1 MSNRLK
7 KLYDVMTIHVP
18 ADVSSMLYRIL
29 ILSLLLCPVA
39 FADAKELE
47 AEPNQSAAVVEILD
61 ALATEHYRNL
71 PLDDE
76 LSERLLESYL
86 EQLDPSK
93 SYFLKSDIDE
103 FGHWRQALDDQLRRG
118 DLSAG
123 FAMFNRYRAR
133 VMDRL
138 EANLAELE
146 SGREF
151 DFSTDEKLETER
163 KNAPWLASSEEADDL
178 WNRRMKDA
186 MLRLVLA
193 DRDQDEA
200 RELLIKRYRHQ
211 LRQVEKTNADDVFE
225 LYLNTFTGLFD
236 PHTNFM
242 SARSVENFR
251 INMSLSLEG
260 IGAVLQ
266 LEDEMTKVVRIVPG
280 GPADKQGQLTPGARI
295 IGVAQADEEMVDV
308 VGWRLDDVVDLI
320 RGEKD
325 SKVRLQVNLAK
336 ALEETE
342 EIVIVR
348 DTVRLEEQAAQSEV
362 LDIPVGEQNYRLGI
376 IEIPT
381 FYMDFDAYRA
391 RDPNYK
397 STTRDVTRILQELS
411 RENVDGII
419 IDLRNNGGGSLHEAT
434 ALTDLFV
441 DPGPVVQIRSSDQ
454 RISRHHRARSP
465 AFYDGPLLVLI
476 NRLSASASE
485 IFAGAIQDYGRGLV
499 VGSQSYGKGTVQN
512 ILPLQEGQLKLTE
525 SKFYRISGESTQHRG
540 IVPDIKLPEL
550 YDVSRIGESA
560 QKTALPW
567 DKIRPVP
574 YRRLGDYSPILPEL
588 KQRHDSRAEVDTDFQ
603 LLLRELALMDK
614 ANSRTVVSLNKEERL
629 REREVLEQTRLELAN
644 QRRAARDQEPFA
656 DLAEWRAAV
665 TDTSEEESS
674 LDDPLLRETAR
685 ILIDSI
691 ELKSDRSRLV
701 QYH

>member
-1 MSNRLK
+1 
-7 KLYDVMTIHVP
+7 
-18 ADVSSMLYRIL
+18 MLYRV
-29 ILSLLLCPVA
+29 LLLTCFLIPVA
-39 FADAKELE
+39 FAEVAKLE
-47 AEPNQSAAVVEILD
+47 PEPGQSTAVIEILD
-61 ALATEHYRNL
+61 VLAREHYRNL
-71 PLDDE
+71 PLDDQ
-76 LSERLLESYL
+76 LSEQLLDTYL

-103 FGHWRQALDDQLRRG
+103 FRRWRHALDDQLRRG

-123 FAMFNRYRAR
+123 FAIFNRYRAR

-138 EANLAELE
+138 ESNLKVLE

-151 DFSTDEKLETER
+151 DFTLDEQLETER
-163 KNAPWLASSEEADDL
+163 KNAPWLANLEEADDL
-178 WNRRMKDA
+178 WRRRMKDA
-186 MLRLVLA
+186 LLRLVLA
-193 DRDQDEA
+193 DRTQQEA
-200 RELLIKRYRHQ
+200 QELLTKRYRHQ
-211 LRQVEKTNADDVFE
+211 LRQLDKTTVDDVFE

-266 LEDEMTKVVRIVPG
+266 MEDEITKVVRVVPG
-280 GPADKQGQLTPGARI
+280 GPADKQGQLSPGDRI
-295 IGVAQADEEMVDV
+295 TGVAQGDEEMVDV

-320 RGEKD
+320 RGEKG
-325 SKVRLQVNLAK
+325 SQVRLQVNSAK
-336 ALEETE
+336 ALEEDST

-362 LDIPVGEQNYRLGI
+362 LEVSAGGRDYRLGVI
-376 IEIPT
+376 SVPT

-391 RDPNYK
+391 RDPHYK
-397 STTRDVTRILQELS
+397 STTRDVARILQELS
-411 RENVDGII
+411 GENVDGII

-434 ALTDLFV
+434 SLTNLFV
-441 DPGPVVQIRSSDQ
+441 DPGPIVQIRSSDQ

-465 AFYDGPLLVLI
+465 AMYEGPLLVLI

-540 IVPDIKLPEL
+540 IVPDIQLPEL
-550 YDVSRIGESA
+550 YDASRIGESA
-560 QKTALPW
+560 QETALPW

-574 YRRLGDYSPILPEL
+574 YRRLGDYSAILPQL
-588 KQRHDSRAEVDTDFQ
+588 KARHTERAQQDSDYQ
-603 LLLRELALMDK
+603 LLLRELALMEE
-614 ANSRTVVSLNKEERL
+614 ANARTVVSLNKEVRQNERQT
-629 REREVLEQTRLELAN
+629 LEQKRLELAN
-644 QRRAARDQEPFA
+644 KRREARGEEPF
-656 DLAEWRAAV
+656 DNLAEWRAS
-665 TDTSEEESS
+665 TSEEDSEDESS
-674 LDDPLLRETAR
+674 LNDPLLRETAH

-691 ELKSDRSRLV
+691 TLTGEHSRLV
-701 QYH
+701 QQH

>member
-1 MSNRLK
+1 MS
-7 KLYDVMTIHVP
+7 
-18 ADVSSMLYRIL
+18 YRA
-29 ILSLLLCPVA
+29 LLLSFFLIPMA
-39 FADAKELE
+39 FADVAKLE
-47 AEPNQSAAVVEILD
+47 PEPGQSNAVIEILD
-61 ALATEHYRNL
+61 VLAAEHYRNL
-71 PLDDE
+71 PLDDQ
-76 LSERLLESYL
+76 LSERLLDTYL

-103 FGHWRQALDDQLRRG
+103 FRRWRHALDDQLRRG
-118 DLSAG
+118 ELSAG
-123 FAMFNRYRAR
+123 FAIFNRYRAR

-138 EANLAELE
+138 ESNLELLE
-146 SGREF
+146 NGREF
-151 DFSTDEKLETER
+151 DFSHDEELETER
-163 KNAPWLASSEEADDL
+163 KNAPWLADINEADDL
-178 WNRRMKDA
+178 WRRRMKDA
-186 MLRLVLA
+186 MLRLALA
-193 DRDQDEA
+193 DRNQQEA

-211 LRQVEKTNADDVFE
+211 LRQMDKTTVDDVFE

-266 LEDEMTKVVRIVPG
+266 LEDEVTKVVRVVPG
-280 GPADKQGQLTPGARI
+280 GPADKQGQLAPGDHI
-295 IGVAQADEEMVDV
+295 MGVAQDNGEMVDV

-320 RGEKD
+320 RGEKG
-325 SKVRLQVNLAK
+325 SQVRLLVNSAK
-336 ALEETE
+336 AVEEDGS

-348 DTVRLEEQAAQSEV
+348 DTVRLEEQAAKSDVLEV
-362 LDIPVGEQNYRLGI
+362 SSGDNNYRLGVI
-376 IEIPT
+376 SVPT

-391 RDPNYK
+391 RDPHYK
-397 STTRDVTRILQELS
+397 STTRDVALILQELS
-411 RENVDGII
+411 DQNVDGII

-434 ALTDLFV
+434 SLTNLFI
-441 DPGPVVQIRSSDQ
+441 DPGPIVQIRSSDQ

-465 AFYDGPLLVLI
+465 AMYEGPLLVLI

-540 IVPDIKLPEL
+540 IVPDIALPEL
-550 YDVSRIGESA
+550 YDASRIGESS

-574 YRRLGDYSPILPEL
+574 YRRLGDYSAVLPQLEA
-588 KQRHDSRAEVDTDFQ
+588 RHQERSQHDTDYQ
-603 LLLRELALMDK
+603 LLIRELALMEE
-614 ANSRTVVSLNKEERL
+614 ANARTVVSLNKEVRQSERQ
-629 REREVLEQTRLELAN
+629 VLEQKRLELAN
-644 QRRAARDQEPFA
+644 QRREASGETPFA
-656 DLAEWRAAV
+656 SLAEWRAS
-665 TDTSEEESS
+665 TSEDAEGEEPSS
-674 LDDPLLRETAR
+674 SANDPLLRETAH
-685 ILIDSI
+685 ILLDSI
-691 ELKSDRSRLV
+691 ELSGERSRLV
-701 QYH
+701 QHR

>member
-1 MSNRLK
+1 
-7 KLYDVMTIHVP
+7 MTIHVP
-18 ADVSSMLYRIL
+18 SDVSAMLYRIL
-29 ILSLLLCPVA
+29 LLSLLLSPAA
-39 FADAKELE
+39 FADAKKLE
-47 AEPNQSAAVVEILD
+47 PEPGQSAAVIEILD
-61 ALATEHYRNL
+61 VLAAEHYRNL
-71 PLDDE
+71 PLDDQ
-76 LSERLLESYL
+76 LSERLLETYL
-86 EQLDPSK
+86 EQLDPAR

-138 EANLAELE
+138 ESNLAILE

-151 DFSTDEKLETER
+151 DFSTDEELETER
-163 KNAPWLASSEEADDL
+163 KNAPWLASIEEADEL
-178 WNRRMKDA
+178 WLRRMKDA

-200 RELLIKRYRHQ
+200 RDLLVKRYSNQ
-211 LRQVEKTNADDVFE
+211 LRQMEKTNADDVFE
-225 LYLNTFTGLFD
+225 LYLNTLTSLFD

-266 LEDEMTKVVRIVPG
+266 LEDEMTKIVRIVPG
-280 GPADKQGQLTPGARI
+280 GPADKQGQLAPGDRI
-295 IGVAQADEEMVDV
+295 LGVAQDDDEMIDV

-320 RGEKD
+320 RGEKG
-325 SKVRLQVNLAK
+325 SKVRLQINPAK

-342 EIVIVR
+342 EVVIVR
-348 DTVRLEEQAAQSEV
+348 ETVRLEEQAAKSEV
-362 LDIPVGEQNYRLGI
+362 LDIPVGDYSYRLGV
-376 IEIPT
+376 IEVPT

-391 RDPNYK
+391 RDPNYT
-397 STTRDVTRILQELS
+397 STTRDVARILQELS

-434 ALTDLFV
+434 SLTNLFV

-465 AFYDGPLLVLI
+465 AVYDGPLLVLI

-540 IVPDIKLPEL
+540 IVPDIELPEIF
-550 YDVSRIGESA
+550 DVTRIGESA
-560 QKTALPW
+560 QTTALPW

-574 YRRLGDYSPILPEL
+574 YRRLGDYTPILPEL
-588 KQRHDSRAEVDTDFQ
+588 QRRHQARSTADTDFQ
-603 LLLRELALMDK
+603 LLIRELALMEE
-614 ANSRTVVSLNKEERL
+614 ANARTVVSLNKEARL
-629 REREVLEQTRLELAN
+629 RERETLEQKRLELAN
-644 QRRAARDQEPFA
+644 QRREARGEEPFA
-656 DLAEWRAAV
+656 DLAEWRASVA
-665 TDTSEEESS
+665 DESEEESP
-674 LDDPLLRETAR
+674 LNDPLLRETAH

-691 ELKSDRSRLV
+691 GLTGDRSRLV

>member
-1 MSNRLK
+1 
-7 KLYDVMTIHVP
+7 
-18 ADVSSMLYRIL
+18 MLYRLVI
-29 ILSLLLCPVA
+29 LLLLLSPVTH
-39 FADAKELE
+39 ADVAKLE
-47 AEPNQSAAVVEILD
+47 PEPGQSAAVIEILD
-61 ALATEHYRNL
+61 ALAAEHYRNL
-71 PLDDE
+71 PLDDQ
-76 LSERLLESYL
+76 LSERLLETYL
-86 EQLDPSK
+86 EQLDPSR

-103 FGHWRQALDDQLRRG
+103 FEHWRTALDDQLRRG

-138 EANLAELE
+138 ESNIALLE
-146 SGREF
+146 NGREF
-151 DFSTDEKLETER
+151 DFDTDEELETER
-163 KNAPWLASSEEADDL
+163 KNAPWLKDSAEADDL
-178 WNRRMKDA
+178 WRRRMKDA

-193 DRDQDEA
+193 DRDQEEA
-200 RELLIKRYRHQ
+200 RELLTKRYRHQ
-211 LRQVEKTNADDVFE
+211 LRQMEKTNADDVFE
-225 LYLNTFTGLFD
+225 LYLNTLTGLFD

-266 LEDEMTKVVRIVPG
+266 MEDEITKVVRVVPG
-280 GPADKQGQLTPGARI
+280 GPADKQGQLAPGDRI
-295 IGVAQADEEMVDV
+295 LGVAQGDDEMVDV

-320 RGEKD
+320 RGEKG
-325 SKVRLQVNLAK
+325 SRVRLQVNPAK
-336 ALEETE
+336 ALEDTE

-348 DTVRLEEQAAQSEV
+348 DTVRLEEQAAQSNILE
-362 LDIPVGEQNYRLGI
+362 IPSGDTHYRLGV

-397 STTRDVTRILQELS
+397 STTRDVARILRELET
-411 RENVDGII
+411 ENVDGVI

-465 AFYDGPLLVLI
+465 AVYDGPLLVLI

-512 ILPLQEGQLKLTE
+512 ILPLREGQLKLTE

-540 IVPDIKLPEL
+540 IVPDIELPERF
-550 YDVSRIGESA
+550 DITRIGESS
-560 QKTALPW
+560 QDTALPW

-574 YRRLGDYSPILPEL
+574 YRRLGEFGPLLPEL
-588 KQRHDSRAEVDTDFQ
+588 RQRHETRASADSDFQ
-603 LLLRELALMDK
+603 LLLRELELMDQ
-614 ANSRTVVSLNKEERL
+614 AASRTVVSLNRETRL
-629 REREVLEQTRLELAN
+629 KEREALEQKRLELAN
-644 QRRAARDQEPFA
+644 KRREARNEAPYA
-656 DLAEWRAAV
+656 DLAEWRASVA
-665 TDTSEEESS
+665 DDSDDEPPES
-674 LDDPLLRETAR
+674 DPLLRVTGH
-685 ILIDSI
+685 ILVDTI
-691 ELKSDRSRLV
+691 ELSGHNARVV
-701 QYH
+701 QHP

>member
-1 MSNRLK
+1 MI
-7 KLYDVMTIHVP
+7 IHAP
-18 ADVSSMLYRIL
+18 SDVSAMLYKVL
-29 ILSLLLCPVA
+29 FFSLLLISAA
-39 FADAKELE
+39 FADVAKLE
-47 AEPNQSAAVVEILD
+47 PEPDQSTAVIEILD
-61 ALATEHYRNL
+61 VLASEHYRNL
-71 PLDDE
+71 PLDDQ
-76 LSERLLESYL
+76 LSERLLDTFL
-86 EQLDPSK
+86 EQLDPSR
-93 SYFLKSDIDE
+93 SYFLESDIDE
-103 FGHWRQALDDQLRRG
+103 FRRWQHALDDQLRRG

-123 FAMFNRYRAR
+123 FAIFNRYRAR

-138 EANLAELE
+138 ESNLEILE
-146 SGREF
+146 SGRQF
-151 DFSTDEKLETER
+151 DFTLNEELETER
-163 KNAPWLASSEEADDL
+163 KHAPWLANLEEADDL
-178 WNRRMKDA
+178 WRRRLKDA

-193 DRDQDEA
+193 DRDQEEA
-200 RELLIKRYRHQ
+200 LDLLIKRYRHQ
-211 LRQVEKTNADDVFE
+211 LAQLNKTSVDDVFE
-225 LYLNTFTGLFD
+225 LYLNTLTGLFD

-266 LEDEMTKVVRIVPG
+266 LEDEVTKVVRVVPG
-280 GPADKQGQLTPGARI
+280 GPADKQGQLSPGDRI
-295 IGVAQADEEMVDV
+295 LGVAQGDEEMVDV
-308 VGWRLDDVVDLI
+308 IGWRLDDVVELI
-320 RGEKD
+320 RGEKG
-325 SKVRLQVNLAK
+325 SQVRLQINAAK
-336 ALEETE
+336 ALEEDST

-362 LDIPVGEQNYRLGI
+362 LEVSAGDQDYRLGVI
-376 IEIPT
+376 SVPT

-391 RDPNYK
+391 RDPHYK
-397 STTRDVTRILQELS
+397 STTRDVAQILQELE
-411 RENVDGII
+411 REKVDGII

-434 ALTDLFV
+434 SLTNLFV
-441 DPGPVVQIRSSDQ
+441 DPGPIVQIRSSDQ

-465 AFYDGPLLVLI
+465 AMYDGPMLVLI

-540 IVPDIKLPEL
+540 IVPDIELPEL

-574 YRRLGDYSPILPEL
+574 YRRLGDYSTLLPEL
-588 KQRHDSRAEVDTDFQ
+588 KTRHQERAQQDSDYQV
-603 LLLRELALMDK
+603 LIRELALMEE
-614 ANSRTVVSLNKEERL
+614 ANARTVVSLNKEIRQ
-629 REREVLEQTRLELAN
+629 RERQELEQKRLELAN
-644 QRRAARDQEPFA
+644 KRRAARGEEPFES
-656 DLAEWRAAV
+656 LTEWRAS
-665 TDTSEEESS
+665 TSEEDSEDESS
-674 LDDPLLRETAR
+674 LHDPLLRETAH

-691 ELKSDRSRLV
+691 ELSGEHARLV
-701 QYH
+701 QQR